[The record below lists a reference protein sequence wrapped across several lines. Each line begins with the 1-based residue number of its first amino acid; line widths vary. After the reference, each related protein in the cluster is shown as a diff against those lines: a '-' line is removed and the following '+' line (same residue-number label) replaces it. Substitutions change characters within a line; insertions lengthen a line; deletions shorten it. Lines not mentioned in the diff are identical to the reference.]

1 MEPERSKAS
10 EAGVND
16 VKSMAYKA
24 RPSDP
29 HDFFSETE
37 AEPHGIEPCP
47 SQFVDEL
54 KPLLSSVVVDRDL
67 TKLSELYS
75 FFCEKRPLPLDLIHE
90 SGIFGALVSVIENE
104 AETGYEASSAALRV
118 LAICPAML
126 SEMMLDLVNA
136 GLIGL
141 LNEILAGQIERYA
154 RDTFIALREI
164 VRYTGIK
171 EVFAMHFSI
180 DVIAMAALKCLNQK
194 CDYEIASC
202 LDAIV
207 QNVPI
212 GVDAA
217 RSVLWIFQALLAKD
231 IASQSVKNEETVFCL
246 RGIVSILDCEGIT
259 LAEKKEMLEE
269 LGVPVVIRPFLSRGV
284 LSKAQ
289 ILAATI
295 VGKMY
300 ALGVSQIFAVDEM
313 LFLLHSEFLRPYRSD
328 LLASLVTAIDNMEH
342 NELTQDQLQKIS
354 ETLTELADKSD
365 YRAKRLACKCFMRI
379 VLKGGAQLATTLITP
394 TLLTMLFDIIP
405 IADDLTTRE
414 ILHFLETILQQSI
427 AHSHSSLFA
436 AIQALVTEH
445 WPIFLEEL
453 HTSQRPHDL
462 ILAAD
467 EITSLSNA
475 PIQT

>member
-1 MEPERSKAS
+1 
-10 EAGVND
+10 
-16 VKSMAYKA
+16 MAYKEC
-24 RPSDP
+24 PSVRRDI
-29 HDFFSETE
+29 FSETE
-37 AEPHGIEPCP
+37 AEPQSSEPCP

-67 TKLSELYS
+67 SKLSELYV

-90 SGIFGALVSVIENE
+90 SGIFGVLVSVVESE
-104 AETGYEASSAALRV
+104 AETGHEASSEAMRV

-126 SEMMLDLVNA
+126 SELTLDMVNA
-136 GLIGL
+136 GFIRL
-141 LNEILAGQIERYA
+141 LNEILVGQVERHA
-154 RDTFIALREI
+154 RDAFIALREI

-171 EVFAMHFSI
+171 EVFSMHFSI
-180 DVIAMAALKCLNQK
+180 DVIAMAALKCLSQG
-194 CDYEIASC
+194 CDCEIASC

-212 GVDAA
+212 GIDAV

-231 IASQSVKNEETVFCL
+231 IASQSAKNEETVFCL

-259 LAEKKEMLEE
+259 LEEKKEMLEE
-269 LGVPVVIRPFLSRGV
+269 LGVPVVIRPFLSRGT

-300 ALGVSQIFAVDEM
+300 ALGISQIFAVDEL

-342 NELTQDQLQKIS
+342 NELAQAQLQKIS
-354 ETLTELADKSD
+354 ETLTDLADQSD
-365 YRAKRLACKCFMRI
+365 YRAKRLACKCFMRV
-379 VLKGGAQLATTLITP
+379 VLKGGAQLTTTLITP
-394 TLLTMLFDIIP
+394 SLLTMLFDIIP
-405 IADDLTTRE
+405 DADDLTTRE
-414 ILHFLETILQQSI
+414 ILRFLEAILQQSI
-427 AHSHSSLFA
+427 AHSHSSLFS

-445 WPIFLEEL
+445 WPIFIEEL
-453 HTSQRPHDL
+453 HTSQRPHDI

-467 EITSLSNA
+467 EITSLSNSR
-475 PIQT
+475 IQT